1 MSLERST
8 LLIISPKF
16 IKKNVQGKQVDY
28 ERCIEDFLGDT
39 ILNNPVVQNSKITVQ
54 ERKELES
61 PLTLEELDESLLNCN
76 LKSAPGADGFS
87 NKLIKKCWKYLRIPL
102 HNYANYCFVSG
113 ILTPNFRSACI
124 KLIPKKGDTTAIK
137 NWRPISLLSN
147 MYKVLSRAINSR
159 LKKIVD
165 RICSRAQKGYNSNRY
180 VQEVLIN
187 VCESI
192 AHCKTNNIRGSVLA
206 VDMAKAFDSLDHKFI
221 NAVYKFFGL
230 GNNMIKWLTLLG
242 NKRTACIKMS
252 NGSNSKS
259 FDIETGSAQGDNP
272 SPNIFFC
279 EQILI
284 FKLELDDNISRIP
297 RPPPIRLIEGGGVYS
312 AECNRE
318 TDVNESLVDDNTVL
332 SLINRNSLITI
343 KNSLN
348 AFAGISG
355 LQCNFDKTALLPIF
369 PVTEEERR
377 WITEAGF
384 TISTLLGA
392 DITAEPSEL
401 TKNFERIRT
410 KILSL
415 INYWSR
421 FKLSL
426 PGRLAIAK
434 TFLVSQ
440 LNYLGS
446 VFKPD
451 PNQTNEI
458 QYMINNFIRRN
469 LKISEE
475 RMYLPTNKGGVGFFN
490 LEEFLGAQRCTWI
503 FR

>member
-1 MSLERST
+1 
-8 LLIISPKF
+8 
-16 IKKNVQGKQVDY
+16 
-28 ERCIEDFLGDT
+28 
-39 ILNNPVVQNSKITVQ
+39 
-54 ERKELES
+54 
-61 PLTLEELDESLLNCN
+61 
-76 LKSAPGADGFS
+76 
-87 NKLIKKCWKYLRIPL
+87 
-102 HNYANYCFVSG
+102 
-113 ILTPNFRSACI
+113 
-124 KLIPKKGDTTAIK
+124 
-137 NWRPISLLSN
+137 
-147 MYKVLSRAINSR
+147 
-159 LKKIVD
+159 
-165 RICSRAQKGYNSNRY
+165 
-180 VQEVLIN
+180 
-187 VCESI
+187 
-192 AHCKTNNIRGSVLA
+192 
-206 VDMAKAFDSLDHKFI
+206 MAKAFDSLDHKFI

>member
-1 MSLERST
+1 
-8 LLIISPKF
+8 
-16 IKKNVQGKQVDY
+16 
-28 ERCIEDFLGDT
+28 
-39 ILNNPVVQNSKITVQ
+39 
-54 ERKELES
+54 
-61 PLTLEELDESLLNCN
+61 
-76 LKSAPGADGFS
+76 
-87 NKLIKKCWKYLRIPL
+87 
-102 HNYANYCFVSG
+102 
-113 ILTPNFRSACI
+113 
-124 KLIPKKGDTTAIK
+124 
-137 NWRPISLLSN
+137 

-187 VCESI
+187 VCETI

-230 GNNMIKWLTLLG
+230 GSNMIKWLTLLG

-272 SPNIFFC
+272 SPNIFNFW

-318 TDVNESLVDDNTVL
+318 TDVNESLADDNTVL
-332 SLINRNSLITI
+332 SIITKNSLITI
-343 KNSLN
+343 KNILN

-369 PVTEEERR
+369 PLTDVEQE

-384 TISTLLGA
+384 TISTSIKLLGA
-392 DITAEPSEL
+392 DITAEPGETPTTL
-401 TKNFERIRT
+401 T
-410 KILSL
+410 
-415 INYWSR
+415 
-421 FKLSL
+421 
-426 PGRLAIAK
+426 
-434 TFLVSQ
+434 
-440 LNYLGS
+440 GS
-446 VFKPD
+446 GQK
-451 PNQTNEI
+451 
-458 QYMINNFIRRN
+458 
-469 LKISEE
+469 
-475 RMYLPTNKGGVGFFN
+475 FFP
-490 LEEFLGAQRCTWI
+490 
-503 FR
+503 